1 MNRRIRKKRL
11 ARHDAMIADGLRL
24 YATRP
29 HGSAYE
35 ELSRDLLGLQVG
47 LALYNRLQ
55 VTLGP
60 RRGWGVAPPSDVV
73 IEQVDRSRLRAHGV
87 VRLLPPGDQPEVVEI
102 FHLSAERG
110 RRRWRHV
117 LLTFGT
123 DSDIQRA
130 AV

>member
-1 MNRRIRKKRL
+1 VNRRIRRKRL

-35 ELSRDLLGLQVG
+35 ELSRDLLGMQVG

-55 VTLGP
+55 ITRGP

-73 IEQVDRSRLRAHGV
+73 VEQADRSHLRARGV
-87 VRLLPPGDQPEVVEI
+87 VRLFPPGNQPEVVKI
-102 FHLSAERG
+102 FQLNAERG
-110 RRRWRHV
+110 RRGWRHV

-123 DSDIQRA
+123 DSDIRRA